1 MNFNRNL
8 FDACSP
14 KRYTIS
20 QGGSSSGKTYS
31 ILYYLITIAIK
42 YPNLIISIVSES
54 LPHLKRGAMRDFKN
68 IIESEGFYPVF
79 SENISSHTY
88 TLPNKTIIEFFGAED
103 SDKLRGSRRDVLF
116 INECNNVSYDCFTQ
130 LDIRTK
136 RKVLMD
142 FNPIKKFWVHDILM
156 PQLTTEGET
165 KNRKPNFTFIQS
177 TYKDNPFVGQEI
189 IDGIERRK
197 DNANWYKVFAL
208 GEIGEAQGLVFSNW
222 DIVGNEM
229 PGSIFG
235 FGLDL
240 GFVHSPSTLIQ
251 INEYEGELY
260 MKEYFY
266 KTGMSNDDIWNE
278 VVKAKID
285 LTLNCI
291 ADNAEP
297 KTIDYLHR
305 KGWKGLKPS
314 IKGPDSIDFGLNLL
328 LDRKIHVCRDSLNII
343 DNFRKYCW
351 EVDKDG
357 KSLNRPVKDDDH
369 TIDAMRYCYSHPKQR
384 KLAGW

>member
-314 IKGPDSIDFGLNLL
+314 IKGPDSIDFGLN
-328 LDRKIHVCRDSLNII
+328 RWVAANGQ
-343 DNFRKYCW
+343 
-351 EVDKDG
+351 VDAVI
-357 KSLNRPVKDDDH
+357 SQHR
-369 TIDAMRYCYSHPKQR
+369 
-384 KLAGW
+384 